1 MRQHCRTQHG
11 YDPEPNRGK
20 SLGNQLR
27 NNAVLGSPV
36 DATRLPD
43 GSDAIQA
50 ILKMI
55 DNSLRFQHIG
65 VVDDTG
71 ENLANSGS
79 IENSEVFSR
88 QLCSC

>member
-20 SLGNQLR
+20 SLADQFR
-27 NNAVLGSPV
+27 NSSVLGSPV
-36 DATRLPD
+36 DATRSLS
-43 GSDAIQA
+43 GSEAIQA

-71 ENLANSGS
+71 GEFGKFGVHRKL
-79 IENSEVFSR
+79 
-88 QLCSC
+88 